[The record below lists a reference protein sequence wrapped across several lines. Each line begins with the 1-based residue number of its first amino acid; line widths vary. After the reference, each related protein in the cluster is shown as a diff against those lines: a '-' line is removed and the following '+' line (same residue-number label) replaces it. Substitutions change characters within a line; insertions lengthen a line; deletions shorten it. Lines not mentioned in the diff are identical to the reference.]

1 MKRISRVRLLAAAVL
16 AAAAPWTFAEI
27 AQAPLLNRSNSVAP
41 NLMLLLDTSGSMVG
55 TSGSAIY
62 EYGNPGSSGPAGTGS
77 VEGRNSPDINK
88 LHYDPRVRYY
98 PRVDHNGTALAE
110 DTLDPSSSTHNRWDV
125 YFRINPGQPYTTG
138 NDASSNYYPS
148 YQPHVVAPAS
158 VVPGSTASYPP
169 NIDARVSPP
178 LTTLLPRFVN
188 RTDCVTHTT
197 ACTLFEERANYM
209 RWRKWYRSRAL
220 MAETGLGFALQP
232 VVADSIRLGWGTI
245 WQIHNDATFSSGVSS
260 FSDGAGGGKQRFF
273 NWLYSQTYANG
284 TPNKWA
290 VARAGNYYRR
300 ADSDGPWAT
309 TPNPDSVSVGSPSGG
324 PTGPGASEPPANHAS
339 CRRSFTLLVTDG
351 YWNSGGPTNFQ
362 NFDNTAINV
371 PAESGPPYSQPAAAP
386 YTDSASNTL
395 ADIAMYYW
403 GTDARTDLPNRVPTV
418 QTSAGLNPSFWQNTS
433 FYAVTL
439 GLLGSLPRT
448 ASVTADL
455 NAGRQSWPTPVSDTP
470 TTIDDTWHATI
481 NGRGELINA
490 RNGQELTDAI
500 TRVLT
505 GVAGTPQTQSGV
517 AVSAVFLRNGTRK
530 YKPEY
535 VPGIWT
541 GRLSAVE
548 LDAVTGNEKNPRL
561 VHWEVERG
569 TDANGDPIST
579 IPAHGARNIATWS
592 GTTGVNFDAAATGLS
607 ANLVNYIRGDT
618 NQEIRKGGFMRSRAA
633 RLGDIVNANPVY
645 VRDNVDL
652 GYESLGLAGDYR
664 EFMAYKMARPG
675 VLFVGAND
683 GMLHAF
689 RDSDGVET
697 FAYVPKAVWPNLH
710 RLAEPPPGF
719 RHRYFVDGPQSETD
733 AYLGGSWRNLLVG
746 STGAGAK
753 AVYALDV
760 TDTSNLQPGNVLW
773 EISDSAPGFA
783 NLGHVLSEVQTG
795 ITAGGHWIA
804 VFGNGPGSVNGNAS
818 FFVVNL
824 HTGQLIA
831 EFITHTGPGNG
842 MGGVRL
848 VQDGNRRIVG
858 AYAGDLLGNLWKLDL
873 TGNPA
878 NWRVALGGAQLYAAG
893 SGQPITAPPTVVPHP
908 DRGHVVVFGTGKFF
922 ETGDAAPPYNPQR
935 LYGIW
940 DAQPFGA
947 VTTPAGATLSGTG
960 RLVQRTIATTTIG
973 EAQYFTVSSGPVA
986 WGDGTGSGLRGWY
999 LDLPNAGQRMINPLE
1014 LLAGTFLLAST
1025 ISPESSA
1032 PPDVCVATGSGSG
1045 WVYIIDGVT
1054 GSGPTIAAL
1063 DTNSDGEVNDAD
1075 VVVGGYRD
1083 AVDGRPSPIRLQTTA
1098 SSSRLCIETAQATCT
1113 QIRLQCGQLG
1123 AGACPVNPTGAIKSR
1138 SWRQLF
1144 MR

>member
-1 MKRISRVRLLAAAVL
+1 MRRNWRVRLLVAAVL
-16 AAAAPWTFAEI
+16 AGAAPYTFSEI
-27 AQAPLLNRSNSVAP
+27 AQEPLLNRSNSVAP

-62 EYGNPGSSGPAGTGS
+62 EHGDPSDTGPTGTGS
-77 VEGRNSPDINK
+77 VWGRNSPDVNK

-98 PRVDHNGTALAE
+98 PRVAYDGTALAE
-110 DTLDPSSSTHNRWDV
+110 DQPDPSSSTHNRWDV
-125 YFRINPGQPYTTG
+125 YFRIAPGQPYSTG
-138 NDASSNYYPS
+138 GDSISNYHPS
-148 YQPHVVAPAS
+148 YQPHLVAAGS

-169 NIDARVSPP
+169 NIDARVTPP
-178 LTTLLPRFVN
+178 LTTLLPKFVN
-188 RTDCVTHTT
+188 RTDCVTHAT

-209 RWRKWYRSRAL
+209 RWRKWYRTRAL
-220 MAETGLGFALQP
+220 TAETGIGFALQP
-232 VVADSIRLGWGTI
+232 VMADSIRLGWGEIYQLYNAGMLT
-245 WQIHNDATFSSGVSS
+245 AGVSS
-260 FSDGAGGGKQRFF
+260 YSDGGGGGKERLFD
-273 NWLYSQTYANG
+273 WLYSRTYANG

-290 VARAGNYYRR
+290 VARAGNYFRR
-300 ADSDGPWAT
+300 TDSDGPWAT
-309 TPNPDSVSVGSPSGG
+309 TPNPNSVTVSSPAGG
-324 PTGPGASEPPANHAS
+324 PTGPGASEPPADHAS

-351 YWNSGGPTNFQ
+351 YWNIGGPTNIG
-362 NFDNTAINV
+362 NFDNTTISV
-371 PAESGPPYSQPAAAP
+371 PQVAGPAYTQAPVAP
-386 YTDSASNTL
+386 YRDSASNTL

-403 GTDARTDLPNRVPTV
+403 GTDLRPDLPNRVPPV
-418 QTSAGLNPSFWQNTS
+418 QTAAGLNPSTWQNTS

-439 GLLGSLPRT
+439 GLLGDLPRT
-448 ASVTADL
+448 PAVTQGL
-455 NAGRQSWPTPVSDTP
+455 YNGTQNWPTPVSNTP
-470 TTIDDTWHATI
+470 STIDDTWHATI

-490 RNGQELTDAI
+490 RNAQELTDSI

-548 LDAVTGNEKNPRL
+548 LDAVTGNEKNPRV

-579 IPAHGARNIATWS
+579 IPAHDVRNIATWN
-592 GTTGVNFDAAATGLS
+592 GTAGVNFDAAATGLS
-607 ANLVNYIRGDT
+607 ASLVNYIRGDT
-618 NQEIRKGGFMRSRAA
+618 NQEIRKGGFMRNRTA

-652 GYESLGLAGDYR
+652 GYESLGLGDYR

-689 RDSDGVET
+689 RDSDGVEA
-697 FAYVPKAVWPNLH
+697 FAYVPRAVWPNLH
-710 RLAEPPPGF
+710 RLAEPPPAF

-760 TDTSNLQPGNVLW
+760 TDSGNVRSGDVLW
-773 EISDSAPGFA
+773 EVSDSTPGFA

-795 ITAGGHWIA
+795 VTANGHWIA
-804 VFGNGPGSVNGNAS
+804 VFGNGSGSVNGNAS
-818 FFVVNL
+818 FFIVNL
-824 HTGQLIA
+824 HTGQLMA
-831 EFITHTGPGNG
+831 EFITHTGPANG

-848 VQDGNRRIVG
+848 VHDGSRRVVG

-893 SGQPITAPPTVVPHP
+893 SAQPITAPPTVVPHP

-922 ETGDAAPPYNPQR
+922 ETSDASPPYNPQR

-947 VTTPAGATLSGTG
+947 MTTPAGATFSGTG
-960 RLVQRTIATTTIG
+960 SLVQRTITTTSIG
-973 EAQYFTVSSGPVA
+973 QAQYFTISSGPVA
-986 WGDGTGSGLRGWY
+986 WGDGAGSGLRGWY

-1063 DTNSDGEVNDAD
+1063 DTNGDGLVNDTD

-1098 SSSRLCIETAQATCT
+1098 SSSRLCIETAQSICT

-1123 AGACPVNPTGAIKSR
+1123 AAACPATPTAGIKSR
-1138 SWRQLF
+1138 TWRQLF